1 MIAGASLEEVVVG
14 GEGRHDISIVG
25 DGNAVEGG
33 HRSGDLVGCQESHDS
48 DLGEATVVELG
59 DEALLLLLGGPVLG
73 ESEGVVEVERDGVDG
88 LPEEI
93 EGREHSGLRGR
104 RDGREGGMGCVS
116 ERVRKSKNRFCIFP
130 SSPFLRACSA

>member
-1 MIAGASLEEVVVG
+1 MG
-14 GEGRHDISIVG
+14 GEGSHDVSVVG

-33 HRSGDLVGCQESHDS
+33 DGSGDLVGCQESHDS

-73 ESEGVVEVERDGVDG
+73 ESEGVEEVEGGRVDG

-93 EGREHSGLRGR
+93 EGRELPGLRGR
-104 RDGREGGMGCVS
+104 RDGRKGGMGCVS
-116 ERVRKSKNRFCIFP
+116 ERVAKVKIVILCFSVLTCPPRM
-130 SSPFLRACSA
+130 